1 MEGGQVMVVLIV
13 AIVMFSGIIRA
24 KMGLGSRRGRRNQ
37 AEYGIRDDSAV
48 AAENHRL
55 RSEITD
61 LRERVQILER
71 VVTDNEGSLRL
82 DREIEKLR
90 DARRD

>member
-1 MEGGQVMVVLIV
+1 MNPFEMVV
-13 AIVMFSGIIRA
+13 AIVIIVTIGSVVRA
-24 KMGLGSRRGRRNQ
+24 KLGIRRDRHGR
-37 AEYGIRDDSAV
+37 EYGVREDGAL

-55 RSEITD
+55 KSEIAD
-61 LRERVQILER
+61 LKERVQVLER

-90 DARRD
+90 DGLKSK

>member
-1 MEGGQVMVVLIV
+1 MNPFEMVIGIILIV
-13 AIVMFSGIIRA
+13 TI
-24 KMGLGSRRGRRNQ
+24 GRVLQ
-37 AEYGIRDDSAV
+37 ARYSARHGRDGEHSLRDDSAT

-55 RSEITD
+55 KNEITD
-61 LRERVQILER
+61 LRERIQVLER

-90 DARRD
+90 GPKD